1 MFGSK
6 YDLGSEKSDEEKD
19 LFWGKINECL
29 SSFRQNIRVIVLGDL
44 NACVGNESVMDIIGK
59 YGGEELIRLCLER

>member
-44 NACVGNESVMDIIGK
+44 NA
-59 YGGEELIRLCLER
+59 